1 MKETDKMAES
11 NAILSYNLSL
21 SSHIVQKKS
30 AKNIS
35 D

>member
-21 SSHIVQKKS
+21 SSHVVQTKICKEY
-30 AKNIS
+30 
-35 D
+35 